1 MNEDISTYWTTIQN
15 MVLEYAPSFIKAVA
29 VLVIGFWVIKRLVG
43 LVRKS
48 LEAANF
54 SADLRPF
61 ILSILDVG
69 LKVLLIFSVAGI
81 VGIETASFVAVLAAA
96 GFAVGLALQGSLGNF
111 AAGVIILVFRPYKVG
126 DWVEVHE
133 KFGKVE
139 EIQIFNT
146 IIVTPGKKTL
156 IIPNG
161 QVIDNIVTN
170 YSAKGFIRMELEVTM
185 PYAESF
191 PKIKTIIMEELA
203 SIPKILKDPEPE
215 VGILTYDSHSIIL
228 GVRPYAYPDDYW
240 DVSFEAYERI
250 KAAFNRNEIKVAYS
264 EGVEMGR
271 YRRLNFGDQEL
282 GASVAL
288 TAPPDCHWYR

>member
-1 MNEDISTYWTTIQN
+1 MNEEISTYWTTIQN
-15 MVLEYAPSFIKAVA
+15 MILEYAPSFIKAIV

-161 QVIDNIVTN
+161 QIIDNIVTN

-191 PKIKTIIMEELA
+191 PKIKKIILEELA
-203 SIPKILKDPEPE
+203 SIPKILKEPEPE
-215 VGILTYDSHSIIL
+215 VGILTYDSHSIVV
-228 GVRPYAYPDDYW
+228 GVRPFAYPDDYW
-240 DVSFEAYERI
+240 EVSFEAYEKI

-264 EGVEMGR
+264 EGVEMGDI
-271 YRRLNFGDQEL
+271 GD
-282 GASVAL
+282 
-288 TAPPDCHWYR
+288 